1 MKLCYLLPYWEGN
14 FEFIYKDGSEIQAN
28 MIPYVDECEVLEAWV
43 NLETATLVVRLD
55 I

>member
-14 FEFIYKDGSEIQAN
+14 FEFIYKDGSEIPDK
-28 MIPYVDECEVLEAWV
+28 MIPYVDECEVIEAFV
-43 NLETATLVVRLD
+43 NLETATLIVRLD

>member
-14 FEFIYKDGSEIQAN
+14 FEFIYKDGSEIPDK
-28 MIPYVDECEVLEAWV
+28 MIPYVDECEVIEAFV
-43 NLETATLVVRLD
+43 NLETETLVVRLD